1 MAAPQRQALDYDAAS
16 LITVSLGPQTS
27 LSKPLKITR
36 LVFTLVTTRESVG
49 KVIVSSLTDPLMFQ
63 NLSNKNPTI
72 NRPS

>member
-1 MAAPQRQALDYDAAS
+1 MKTLFTIDLPLSTPRRAELIIVAAPQRQALDYDAAS

-49 KVIVSSLTDPLMFQ
+49 KVLV
-63 NLSNKNPTI
+63 
-72 NRPS
+72 